1 MPRLFRTTNP
11 ALNSST
17 FERSRSLAIGDA
29 MTLQG
34 TVNKAGLLLVCVVAS
49 SAWTWGLAR
58 SAEPQ
63 AAAPWMIAG
72 VFGGLIAAIAT
83 IFKPQWAPITAPVY
97 ALLEGLAL
105 GGISSL
111 IDQAYHGIAIQAVG
125 LTFATAAVML
135 AAYRTGLI
143 RATRKF
149 TIGVIAAT
157 GGIFLLYMVDI
168 VMGFFGRHVAL
179 LNAATP
185 LGIAVSVFIVAVAA
199 LNLILD
205 FDLIERGIAN
215 GAPKYMEWYGAF
227 GLMITLVWLYLEMLR
242 LLAKIRER

>member
-1 MPRLFRTTNP
+1 MARLFRTSNP
-11 ALNSST
+11 ALNSGA
-17 FERSRSLAIGDA
+17 FERSRPYLGGEA

-34 TVNKAGLLLVCVVAS
+34 TVNKAGLLLLCVVAS

-58 SAEPQ
+58 SAQPQ
-63 AAAPWMIAG
+63 AAAPWMLAG
-72 VFGGLIAAIAT
+72 VFGGLIAAVVT
-83 IFKPQWAPITAPVY
+83 IFKPQWAAITAPVF

-111 IDQAYHGIAIQAVG
+111 LDQAYHGIAIEAVG

-135 AAYRTGLI
+135 VAYRSGLI

-149 TIGVIAAT
+149 TVGVIAAT
-157 GGIFLLYMVDI
+157 GGIFLVYMADL
-168 VMGFFGRHVAL
+168 VMGFFGHSIGI

-185 LGIAVSVFIVAVAA
+185 LGIAISVFIVGVAA

-205 FDLIERGIAN
+205 FDLIERSVNN
-215 GAPKYMEWYGAF
+215 GSPKYMEWYGAF

>member
-1 MPRLFRTTNP
+1 MPGLFRTTNP
-11 ALNSST
+11 ALNSRT
-17 FERSRSLAIGDA
+17 FERSHPLIAGQA

-34 TVNKAGLLLVCVVAS
+34 TVNKAGLLLLCVVAT

-63 AAAPWMIAG
+63 AAVPWMIAG
-72 VFGGLIAAIAT
+72 VFGGLIAAVAT
-83 IFKPQWAPITAPVY
+83 IFKPQWAAITAPIY

-105 GGISSL
+105 GGISSI
-111 IDQAYHGIAIQAVG
+111 IDQAYHGLAIQAVG
-125 LTFATAAVML
+125 LTFAVAAVML
-135 AAYRTGLI
+135 GAYTSGLL

-157 GGIFLLYMVDI
+157 GGIFLLYIADM
-168 VMGFFGRHVAL
+168 VMGFFGHRIGVL
-179 LNAATP
+179 SAATP
-185 LGIAVSVFIVAVAA
+185 LGIAVSVFIVGVAA

-205 FDLIERGIAN
+205 FDLIERGVAN
-215 GAPKYMEWYGAF
+215 GSPKYMEWYGAF
-227 GLMITLVWLYLEMLR
+227 GLMVTLVWLYLEMLR